1 MSNNIAFEKKGQ
13 KYFSM
18 ESRSYFGIILAIAI
32 LFVIFIWAAFAK
44 ISGAVIAIGRIELQ
58 SNIRKIQHREG
69 GIIREIFVNE
79 GQNVQEG
86 QTLVRLDTTVSDANQ
101 NSVNDQIW
109 QLRAL
114 RNRLLAE
121 RNHTNYDS
129 NWNGGNVPIQFQS
142 YFKAEYE
149 LMKSRQT
156 LKSQQKSQLREQI
169 AQSQHEI
176 VGMQK
181 QISALE
187 NQSALISK
195 ELVGVKEVY
204 EQGYASFTRLSQV
217 QRESEGVRA
226 QIASLT
232 SSIAQSRAR
241 ISQIQE
247 AMLQID
253 SQSLTEVMNDLKET
267 EAKLEQL
274 KEQEIVYSDAG
285 QRTEIKAPSTGK
297 VQQLLV
303 HTIGGVIAPGETL
316 MYIIPQ
322 NDDLIVDA
330 KIDPQ
335 KIDEVKIGSDAFVR
349 FTAFNMHTTPEL
361 KGKVDNLTSNVE
373 TDEKTGISFYRARLR
388 LDAMKIPKEMRD
400 KMVAGQP
407 VEVQISTN
415 ERSVLSYFI
424 KPITDQFART
434 FKEE

>member
-1 MSNNIAFEKKGQ
+1 MSNNVAFEKKGP
-13 KYFSM
+13 KYFSL
-18 ESRSYFGIILAIAI
+18 ESRSSLGVILALAI
-32 LFVIFIWAAFAK
+32 LFVIFIWSAFAK

-69 GIIREIFVNE
+69 GIIREIFVSE

-109 QLRAL
+109 QLRAR

-121 RNHTNYDS
+121 RNRTNFDS
-129 NWNGGNVPIQFQS
+129 NWNGENVPIQYQS

-176 VGMQK
+176 AGMQK
-181 QISALE
+181 QIGALE

-247 AMLQID
+247 AILQID
-253 SQSLTEVMNDLKET
+253 SQALTEIMNDLKET
-267 EAKLEQL
+267 DAKLEQL
-274 KEQEIVYSDAG
+274 KEQEVVYSDAN

-297 VQQLLV
+297 VQQLSV

-335 KIDEVKIGSDAFVR
+335 KIDEVKIGSNAYVR
-349 FTAFNMHTTPEL
+349 FTAFNMRTTPEL
-361 KGKVDNLTSNVE
+361 MGKIDNLTSNVE
-373 TDEKTGISFYRARLR
+373 TDEKTGITFYRARIR
-388 LDAMKIPKEMRD
+388 LDAMKIPKEMRE